1 MKKLVISDYDDTLF
15 TTKEDLNK
23 NIVKIKEFQ
32 EKGNLF
38 IISTSRS
45 WNSIYEEIKKYNI
58 PYDYVC
64 CNMGAGIFDKTGKQ
78 IYANFISP
86 FEKNLVEQI
95 LKQSEKSLSKL
106 EVTRFG
112 IPDVQDENSDKIVG
126 YKIKS
131 DVEVLEKLIEK
142 LNVVSPYFKV
152 NFKKDDKKVFL
163 NNLSNTKEK
172 GIEKLRQ
179 LCNLEDYEVIT
190 VGDDDVDFNMIKKY
204 NGYRMEKSSEMLVNN
219 INKKVFSVSELL
231 VV

>member
-15 TTKEDLNK
+15 TTKEDLDK

-45 WNSIYEEIKKYNI
+45 WNSIHEEIKKYNI

-95 LKQSEKSLSKL
+95 LKQAEKNI